1 MVWIL
6 LISIAKE
13 YILFALH
20 LCPLCNYYIKG
31 CRKLLTILIIWQE
44 ASHWMLISILP
55 LVGNLYWKRV
65 FNKQTMTAICY
76 WYDKW
81 LNFDM
86 HPMEMMAWS
95 EFCWSLLQRSMQ
107 EVSYYPHYLREGSTI
122 VWQVCWFWHAID
134 GNDGTVQILLL
145 SIWKEYILFAL
156 HPWPLCNYNNGYR
169 KLLIMFIL
177 YDCFI
182 FLEWRMDGFIMQPIK
197 MVSMDSYHCSSL
209 QLLHILCLLS
219 IYWLDVS
226 VREIWWKLCL
236 ILYMNTPVYRSVI
249 MCDDR
254 WWWSFATYCPLISPI
269 VEMVGTNHTLNVV
282 SFGKVYLL
290 GIVDLV

>member
-1 MVWIL
+1 MVWVL

-20 LCPLCNYYIKG
+20 LCHLCNYYIKG
-31 CRKLLTILIIWQE
+31 CKKLLTLLIIWQE

-107 EVSYYPHYLREGSTI
+107 EVSYYLLYLRKGSTI

-169 KLLIMFIL
+169 KLLIMLIL
-177 YDCFI
+177 YDCFL
-182 FLEWRMDGFIMQPIK
+182 FLEWRMNGFYHATNWDGVYGFLSLFFSAITLYPLSTFNLLVGC
-197 MVSMDSYHCSSL
+197 VSLKDLMKALFDTLYEYSSL
-209 QLLHILCLLS
+209 
-219 IYWLDVS
+219 
-226 VREIWWKLCL
+226 
-236 ILYMNTPVYRSVI
+236 
-249 MCDDR
+249 
-254 WWWSFATYCPLISPI
+254 
-269 VEMVGTNHTLNVV
+269 
-282 SFGKVYLL
+282 
-290 GIVDLV
+290 